1 MYLPVCLLK
10 LSKMQTNM
18 VKTKIKSRSNISLET
33 GKDFEITLPFELLG
47 VLDVK
52 AQLWACDL

>member
-10 LSKMQTNM
+10 LNKMQTN
-18 VKTKIKSRSNISLET
+18 KHDENKNSKQTSISLEMH
-33 GKDFEITLPFELLG
+33 KDFKIILPFELLG

-52 AQLWACDL
+52 A